1 MESSGPT
8 PKYAYAVNLIMRT
21 LSLSSA
27 LMMSFVMLLA
37 GGATSSN
44 CWAVIV
50 YFNGSV
56 STDFLNGANWN
67 PVGVPGNNLVD
78 VYSIDDGLSSTFS
91 AGSATVQGLR
101 VGSVA
106 KEHQFGNTHFGRL
119 TLSGSSLSVIGLYGL
134 NIGRERENN
143 PFGGDY
149 DKNSRVDAAD
159 YVVWRDSLG
168 STTVLR
174 ADGIADGTIDHADYD
189 FWRAHFG
196 TVVKGG
202 EIIMTGASN
211 VTAYGLVVGERTK
224 ALLSIGPTAL
234 VEVRTGDT
242 SVVPNQCGGTDDM
255 RIGSYGPAYD
265 DFGAEPG
272 LDGNGLVDVQGTL
285 NAKDVF
291 LSNNGAKGEIRLSGG
306 VVNLNGALRMDMC
319 EVCQIDPVL
328 LAQRSSKLTI
338 IGSSGSF
345 KVGLDPDPLVFDS
358 MPPNRNLLAASATA
372 TFSFTADAGGV
383 TPITV
388 VDNPGERSGTAYIN
402 GANLQLN
409 LDAYTSASP
418 LTLIDAPAGLVVDP
432 APADPTP
439 HFHLVGSFGTNV
451 TFLGNRWADVNYD
464 YANGNV
470 YLNNFRIGPGVGAG
484 SLASSAVPEPSSLA
498 LIPLA
503 LCLLL
508 FVNYRIDRR
517 TAHCWGFQC
526 ERVRA

>member
-1 MESSGPT
+1 
-8 PKYAYAVNLIMRT
+8 
-21 LSLSSA
+21 
-27 LMMSFVMLLA
+27 MLLA
-37 GGATSSN
+37 SEATSSN

-56 STDFLNGANWN
+56 STDFLNGTNWK

-78 VYSIDDGLSSTFS
+78 IYSIDDGLSSTFS
-91 AGSATVQGLR
+91 AGSATVKGLR
-101 VGSVA
+101 VGSMA

-119 TLSGSSLSVIGLYGL
+119 TMSGSSLSVIGLYGL

-149 DKNSRVDAAD
+149 NKNSVVDAAD
-159 YVVWRDSLG
+159 YVVWRDTLG
-168 STTVLR
+168 STTDLR
-174 ADGIADGTIDHADYD
+174 ADGIADGTIDQADYD

-196 TVVKGG
+196 NVVKGG

-234 VEVRTGDT
+234 VEVRTWDT
-242 SVVPNQCGGTDDM
+242 TVVPNQFGGTDDM

-272 LDGNGLVDVQGTL
+272 MDGNGLVDVQGTL
-285 NAKDVF
+285 NAKDVY

-306 VVNLNGALRMDMC
+306 HVNLNGALRMDLC
-319 EVCQIDPVL
+319 EVCQTDPVL
-328 LAQRSSKLTI
+328 LAQRSSKVTI
-338 IGSSGSF
+338 IGSTGSIH
-345 KVGLDPDPLVFDS
+345 GRPRPRSAGPRLRCHRHRD
-358 MPPNRNLLAASATA
+358 LLAASTTA

-383 TPITV
+383 TPIIV
-388 VDNPGERSGTAYIN
+388 AENVLPEPSGTAYIN
-402 GANLQLN
+402 GANLQFN

-418 LTLIDAPAGLVVDP
+418 LTLINAPATATDQARLARSRFWVVGRL
-432 APADPTP
+432 T
-439 HFHLVGSFGTNV
+439 
-451 TFLGNRWADVNYD
+451 VNYD
-464 YANGNV
+464 VANGNV
-470 YLNNFRIGPGVGAG
+470 FLNNFHIGPGAGAG

-498 LIPLA
+498 LMPLA

-508 FVNYRIDRR
+508 FVNYRFDRR
-517 TAHCWGFQC
+517 TARCWGYQWQ
-526 ERVRA
+526 RVRA